1 MNPRVKMRGALLGA
15 VVALTFGYTWQL
27 VKAPVLEDKADR
39 SMAQAQRANER
50 TDQTEAQVNTL
61 ASNQQKL
68 LKGLDEANRRL
79 IALGKPPV
87 AVPTV
92 APAQPTGLTAEQA
105 AAVRLIVADQVSS
118 QKVTITQAE
127 ISQIAR
133 VAAQMV
139 PKPVDGKT
147 PTTAQIQPMVTA
159 AIAAYCTGDKC
170 VGKTGPTGPQGDRG
184 PEGKDAP
191 KVTDEELLKAAQ
203 QALTA
208 YCGQESSPCDGKV
221 GPSGTDGE
229 DAPVMVDMDCL
240 GDGDAS
246 YWRMQF
252 NKGPDKTAKG
262 PCRIGPEPPE

>member
-1 MNPRVKMRGALLGA
+1 
-15 VVALTFGYTWQL
+15 
-27 VKAPVLEDKADR
+27 
-39 SMAQAQRANER
+39 
-50 TDQTEAQVNTL
+50 VNTL

-92 APAQPTGLTAEQA
+92 APAQPTGLTAEQS
-105 AAVRLIVADQVSS
+105 AAVRLIVADQLSS
-118 QKVTITQAE
+118 QKVTITQTE

-139 PKPVDGKT
+139 PKPADGTT
-147 PTTAQIQPMVTA
+147 PTAAQLQPVITA

-170 VGKTGPTGPQGDRG
+170 VGKAGQVGPKGD
-184 PEGKDAP
+184 PGKDAP
-191 KVTDEELLKAAQ
+191 KVTDEELLAAAE
-203 QALTA
+203 QALAA
-208 YCGQESSPCDGKV
+208 YCGQESSPCAGKV
-221 GPSGTDGE
+221 GPSGTDGQ
-229 DAPVMVDMDCL
+229 DAPYLVDQDCI

-252 NKGPDKTAKG
+252 NKGPDRTAKG
-262 PCRIGPEPPE
+262 PCRIGPEPEN